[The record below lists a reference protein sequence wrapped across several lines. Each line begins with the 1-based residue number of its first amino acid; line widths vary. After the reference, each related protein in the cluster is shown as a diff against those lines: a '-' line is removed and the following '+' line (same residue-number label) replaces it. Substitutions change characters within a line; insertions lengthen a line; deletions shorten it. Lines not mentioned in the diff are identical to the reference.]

1 MYSRFKQD
9 SRFKNQERI
18 MISFILLYGG
28 VVLLDIGEGGS
39 WCQYLVDKSARR
51 GRIRQEIRERR
62 REKREEREEE
72 DPINR
77 CSMWVIM
84 NI

>member
-28 VVLLDIGEGGS
+28 VFFVGY
-39 WCQYLVDKSARR
+39 WR
-51 GRIRQEIRERR
+51 GRKLVSIPGRQECKKREDKRGD
-62 REKREEREEE
+62 KREERGERREEKR
-72 DPINR
+72 IR
-77 CSMWVIM
+77 
-84 NI
+84 